1 MRKKLT
7 LGEIVNCF
15 TVNKFRLFCN
25 SNTHTASV
33 LVPVSDISRYRNL
46 EVWVIGFV
54 DRGSAWIGL
63 RSDSFVEFDKLRG
76 N

>member
-15 TVNKFRLFCN
+15 IVKKFRLICN
-25 SNTHTASV
+25 SDTHSVSV
-33 LVPVSDISRYRNL
+33 LVPVSDISRYCNL

-54 DRGSAWIGL
+54 DRGCAWIGL
-63 RSDSFVEFDKLRG
+63 RSDSFAEFDKLRG